1 MTPYCFPHNAGRW
14 RELEVG
20 AGGLPHKRKSN
31 HSRFICSW
39 LLRLDDDM
47 AWASEK
53 KRKRCKREKEVR
65 RKRRRWRRGRRCVVV
80 PQGLKGA
87 ER

>member
-39 LLRLDDDM
+39 LLRLDDDVRRGPR
-47 AWASEK
+47 
-53 KRKRCKREKEVR
+53 KRKEKDAKE
-65 RKRRRWRRGRRCVVV
+65 KRREEGKDGGGGGVGGVWWSRRV
-80 PQGLKGA
+80 
-87 ER
+87 